1 MTMTPH
7 ASPNTQSTQ
16 AASTQPN
23 VAMVLASDA
32 QFKLALEPTT
42 FAETMQACELVA
54 SIGLCGCTTPAA
66 VLVRVMMGRSLGM
79 TFIQSV
85 VNVYDIEGKPALD
98 ANAMVALCLQS
109 SLCEYFRCTYT
120 DREKATYKAK
130 RRSDPEPTEL
140 TFTIQEAEAA
150 GLMDR
155 GATAEKKAKSNWNRW
170 TADMLRARASSKLA
184 RMVFP
189 DVVRG
194 LHSREELYVGLTDP
208 DELIG
213 EVVTPQVSNAPKRDF
228 AAESRALIAK
238 IETITPDMSSATR
251 KPIREEVL
259 AWDAPDPYKS
269 AVVGA
274 YNDCPKVAR
283 KQDAPPAVA
292 AQTPPASPPV
302 PAAPV
307 ETKRPREPGED

>member
-1 MTMTPH
+1 MTNTT
-7 ASPNTQSTQ
+7 SPTTQ
-16 AASTQPN
+16 AGHTAPAQPS
-23 VAMVLASDA
+23 VAMVLATDA

-42 FAETMQACELVA
+42 FGETMQACELVA

-79 TFIQSV
+79 TFVQSI
-85 VNVYDIEGKPALD
+85 VNIYDIDGKPALD

-109 SLCEYFRCTYT
+109 SMCEYFRCTYT
-120 DREKATYKAK
+120 DREKSTYKAK
-130 RRSDPEPTEL
+130 RRSDPEPAEL

-194 LHSREELYVGLTDP
+194 LHSREELYDGMADP
-208 DELIG
+208 DEMVG

-238 IETITPDMSSATR
+238 IETITPEMTTVAR

-259 AWDAPDPYKS
+259 AWDAPEPYKS

-283 KQDAPPAVA
+283 KQEGPIGAPQA
-292 AQTPPASPPV
+292 PPASPP
-302 PAAPV
+302 AAPPPV